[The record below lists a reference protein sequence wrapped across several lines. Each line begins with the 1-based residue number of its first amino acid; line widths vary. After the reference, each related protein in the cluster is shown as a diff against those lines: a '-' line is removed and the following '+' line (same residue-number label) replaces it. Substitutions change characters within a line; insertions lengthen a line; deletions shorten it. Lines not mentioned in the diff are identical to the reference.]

1 MQPVSGK
8 SHSEIVF
15 LNEKLSNQI
24 KNNVQL
30 LDNLNNELSK
40 KERALSEQK
49 QLVALKQNEVK
60 DLSSQIEIMSS
71 KMSTLVQLTKST
83 QETEKK
89 VH

>member
-8 SHSEIVF
+8 SHSEIVH